1 MQFLKINNIMS
12 HRYFPHTDEDK
23 RIMLEKCGVG
33 SIEALFADI
42 PAELRLRRPYA
53 LGKQMS
59 EVEVRDFFS
68 RLSSG
73 CTPLACFAGNGHYD
87 RYTPSV
93 VTSMLSRS
101 EFLTSYTPYQPE
113 ISQGTL
119 QYIFEYQTMM
129 ARLTGMEIS
138 NASLY
143 DGATATAEAMI
154 LASGNSRKRPRVA
167 YSSTLCDAVVETL
180 RTYARYHGIDIVA
193 IPEDGGVT
201 SVEALQSL
209 LAEGNIGG
217 VILPQPNKYG
227 IIEDFTGL
235 SDAIHAAGALFIIN
249 SVAID
254 LATLRSPGEWGADI
268 AVGDAQSLGIPLSFG
283 GPYLGYMA
291 AGKSLMRKLP
301 GRIVGAT
308 VDASGQRTFVLTLQ
322 AREQHIRRE
331 KATSNICSNQ
341 GLMALFVTIYM
352 SLMGDEGLRKVNSIS
367 AAGAHYLA
375 RELEL
380 TGKMRLSFPDRP
392 FLNEFEMT
400 TSIPAEKIIDALAD
414 KGILAGVAT
423 APDRLLVAVTE
434 MRTAD
439 EINRYISTV
448 KAL

>member
-1 MQFLKINNIMS
+1 MN
-12 HRYFPHTDEDK
+12 HRYFPHTEEDK
-23 RIMLEKCGVG
+23 RIMLKKCGVDT
-33 SIEALFADI
+33 IDALFADI
-42 PAELRLRRPYA
+42 PEQLRLSRPYA
-53 LGKQMS
+53 LGAQMS
-59 EVEVRDFFS
+59 EVEVRSFFR
-68 RLSSG
+68 RLADNCHS
-73 CTPLACFAGNGHYD
+73 LACFAGNGHYD
-87 RYTPSV
+87 RYTPAV
-93 VTSMLSRS
+93 VQSMIARS

-119 QYIFEYQTMM
+119 QYIFEYQTMI

-167 YSSTLCDAVVETL
+167 YSSTLNSAVVETL
-180 RTYARYHGIDIVA
+180 FTYARYHGIDIVE
-193 IPEDGGVT
+193 IPEVDGVT
-201 SVEALQSL
+201 SQEALNAL
-209 LAEGNIGG
+209 LAEGTIGG

-227 IIEDFTGL
+227 IIEDFTGV
-235 SDAIHAAGALFIIN
+235 SEAIHNAGAMFIIN

-268 AVGDAQSLGIPLSFG
+268 AVGDAQSLGIPLNFG

-291 AGKSLMRKLP
+291 AKKALMRKMP

-308 VDASGQRTFVLTLQ
+308 VDNQGQRTFVLTLQ

-352 SLMGDEGLRKVNSIS
+352 SLMGDKGLKEVNATG
-367 AAGAHYLA
+367 AAAAHHLA
-375 RELEL
+375 RELEA
-380 TGKMRLSFPDRP
+380 TGKMKLTYPNHP

-400 TSIPAEKIIDALAD
+400 TSIDTETIIDALA
-414 KGILAGVAT
+414 KVGILAGVAT
-423 APDRLLVAVTE
+423 APNKLLIAVTE
-434 MRTAD
+434 MRTEE
-439 EINRYISTV
+439 EINRYVETV

>member
-1 MQFLKINNIMS
+1 MS
-12 HRYFPHTDEDK
+12 HRYFPHTEEDK
-23 RIMLEKCGVG
+23 ARMLEKCGVD

-42 PAELRLRRPYA
+42 PGELRLRSPYA

-59 EVEVRDFFS
+59 EVEVRAFFR
-68 RLSSG
+68 RLSDG

-87 RYTPSV
+87 RYTPAV
-93 VTSMLSRS
+93 VSSILARS

-119 QYIFEYQTMM
+119 QYIFEYQTMI

-167 YSSTLCDAVVETL
+167 YSATLTDAVVETL
-180 RTYARYHGIDIVA
+180 STYARYHGVDIVP
-193 IPEDGGVT
+193 IPEADGVT
-201 SVEALQSL
+201 SIDLLREL
-209 LAEGNIGG
+209 LAAGNIGG

-227 IIEDFTGL
+227 IIEDFTGVA
-235 SDAIHAAGALFIIN
+235 DMVHAAGALLIIN

-254 LATLRSPGEWGADI
+254 LATLRTPGEWGADI
-268 AVGDAQSLGIPLSFG
+268 AVGDAQSLGIPLNFG

-291 AGKSLMRKLP
+291 AAKSLMRKLP

-308 VDASGQRTFVLTLQ
+308 VDEAGQRTFVLTLQ

-341 GLMALFVTIYM
+341 GLMALFVTVYM
-352 SLMGDEGLRKVNSIS
+352 SLMGDEGLRKVNSLS
-367 AAGAHYLA
+367 AAGAHHLA
-375 RELEL
+375 AELEL
-380 TGKMRLSFPDRP
+380 TGKMRLTYPGRP

-400 TSIPAEKIIDALAD
+400 TAVPADKIIDALAAE
-414 KGILAGVAT
+414 GILAGVAT
-423 APDRLLVAVTE
+423 APDRLLIAVTE
-434 MRTAD
+434 MRTPD
-439 EINRYISTV
+439 EINRYVETV
-448 KAL
+448 KALQP